1 MNLEEKMIEPFIK
14 ILSIMFCSIHIYFK
28 LTNTNTHNLQSKKLS
43 FILFLILASA
53 SFYTNLNWHELTFFV
68 PLILFWLVESYFS
81 SQPKSSFVTVS
92 LAFTIS
98 FGSYGFSSFIITLII
113 TLLYPNEHSYPFE
126 LVAILSSLLHCTF
139 IFLLFKIKRF
149 RKGIPFLAKQ
159 ELENFATISCILLS
173 FLSIFFAGNYED
185 SKIRTIGLIV
195 TIFTLAFLIF
205 WWQAQIKKTYLRRL
219 ELQELESLRTEVNE
233 LNLVIRQLTEDNE
246 KLSRITH
253 RDNTLINALQDSTIK
268 YLETDFESPTDA
280 SIAREKLIRN
290 INTLSTERAG
300 LISSLRKKSKREFD
314 TGLTLLDELL
324 RHMDAKATEN
334 NISFSVHLGIL
345 LTSFVPKD
353 ISEADLVHTVDDLL
367 KNAFKSTATCEKRVV
382 QLQFYKLGK
391 HFVVEVADNG
401 IPFEIHSLTSMGLE
415 RLTTYDDGTGIGLM
429 DIWETKEK
437 YRATYH
443 LDEYSSATLFTKKIS
458 LTFDKK
464 NRYSIRTW
472 RKNEILQMS
481 RRIDLQI
488 YSENE

>member
-1 MNLEEKMIEPFIK
+1 MIDNIIK
-14 ILSIMFCSIHIYFK
+14 ITSITFCSIYLLAK
-28 LTNTNTHNLQSKKLS
+28 TSKNSLFIALS
-43 FILFLILASA
+43 KIKYLCLFLLLNVTSIILNVTIKEFTYIIPIIILWIII
-53 SFYTNLNWHELTFFV
+53 SFLSN
-68 PLILFWLVESYFS
+68 
-81 SQPKSSFVTVS
+81 QPK
-92 LAFTIS
+92 LAFIMTTIS
-98 FGSYGFSSFIITLII
+98 FALSIVTHFLISFIITIILYILFFDKINFPYVILSIISTLLHFFSIYFFCKINRFKKGMPFLKQYNQLNFATVFSI
-113 TLLYPNEHSYPFE
+113 TLFMSLVYFIKCNSSFE
-126 LVAILSSLLHCTF
+126 MQ
-139 IFLLFKIKRF
+139 FLLF
-149 RKGIPFLAKQ
+149 
-159 ELENFATISCILLS
+159 
-173 FLSIFFAGNYED
+173 SI
-185 SKIRTIGLIV
+185 IT
-195 TIFTLAFLIF
+195 FTLAFLIF

-367 KNAFKSTATCEKRVV
+367 KNAFKSTMACEKRVV

-443 LDEYSSATLFTKKIS
+443 LDEYASATLFTKKIS

>member
-1 MNLEEKMIEPFIK
+1 MKLLFSK
-14 ILSIMFCSIHIYFK
+14 I
-28 LTNTNTHNLQSKKLS
+28 N
-43 FILFLILASA
+43 ILFLFALLLII
-53 SFYTNLNWHELTFFV
+53 TFFTTLIWNDTTYFI
-68 PLILFWLVESYFS
+68 PLLFFWLIISLLT
-81 SQPKSSFVTVS
+81 SQPKTSFVAVT
-92 LAFTIS
+92 LAFTIN
-98 FGSYGFSSFIITLII
+98 FGIHGFISFIIAFVTCPLYQNKFIYPYD
-113 TLLYPNEHSYPFE
+113 LLSF
-126 LVAILSSLLHCTF
+126 LSSLLHCTF

-401 IPFEIHSLTSMGLE
+401 IPFEIRSLTSMGLE
-415 RLTTYDDGTGIGLM
+415 KLTTYDDGTGIGLM

-464 NRYSIRTW
+464 NRFSIRTW